1 MDQRVAAGS
10 LISLIVVCTGAMALS
25 GCPVAVVG
33 GAAGVAS
40 VAADPRSSGTI
51 MQDEGIEFRVSN
63 GIQGDPELSKNAH
76 ISVTSYNGVVL
87 LTGEAPTAALRE
99 RAYAYANGDSKV
111 RLIHNEIA
119 IAPPL
124 PFSARNYD
132 TWLTT
137 KAKTK
142 LLGMEQLNAAAIKV
156 VTSDTTVYLMG
167 LVSRQDGQAAAKA
180 VSELEGVSRVVKAF
194 EYTD

>member
-1 MDQRVAAGS
+1 
-10 LISLIVVCTGAMALS
+10 
-25 GCPVAVVG
+25 
-33 GAAGVAS
+33 
-40 VAADPRSSGTI
+40 

-63 GIQGDPELSKNAH
+63 GIQGDADLSKNAH

-87 LTGEAPTAALRE
+87 LTGEAPTTQLRE
-99 RAYAYANGDSKV
+99 RAYAYANGDDKV
-111 RLIHNEIA
+111 KLIHNEIA
-119 IAPPL
+119 IAAPL

-156 VTSDTTVYLMG
+156 ITSDTTVYLMG
-167 LVSRQDGQAAAKA
+167 LVSRQDGQLAAKA
-180 VSELEGVSRVVKAF
+180 VAEIEGVSRVVKAF